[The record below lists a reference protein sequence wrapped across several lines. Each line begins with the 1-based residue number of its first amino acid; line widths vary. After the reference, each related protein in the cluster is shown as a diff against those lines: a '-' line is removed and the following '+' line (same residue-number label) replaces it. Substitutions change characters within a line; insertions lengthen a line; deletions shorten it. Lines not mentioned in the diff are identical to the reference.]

1 MNFTIFKEPISI
13 DKKKG
18 KLQNDNKDNNDGNE
32 GSTNQDSIETIM
44 EEILELLNIDSS
56 YSDRLTKINNIMQI
70 DANYPILNITLI
82 SPSLNYNKHNF
93 EITPYGLKNSKRG
106 AKDGIVLFGYERK
119 NKNNNSNENLDNLNS
134 EINNNSGNTEE
145 NDSFLL
151 NDFVFPVEM
160 KEDNYGLYEFPNFAI
175 YFNVKD
181 KSYYIKDFNTGVGA
195 LMKIKKIKM
204 EKNTLINIGSNYI
217 VVNIENDKIII
228 KLFNHTI
235 LENKKSEDNKGQN
248 YIIKEFTINSNKN
261 SFITIGRSNKCDITI
276 DDVMLSK
283 IHTCIEYNAAKK
295 IFNLYDGDSQKESTN
310 GTWIFILNPV
320 KITDNFMFKA
330 EHTLFIASLTNNK

>member
-18 KLQNDNKDNNDGNE
+18 KLKNDNKDNNDGNE

-56 YSDRLTKINNIMQI
+56 YSERLTKINNIMQI
-70 DANYPILNITLI
+70 DANYPVLNITLI

-119 NKNNNSNENLDNLNS
+119 NKNNNSNANFDNLNS

-145 NDSFLL
+145 NDSFIL

-160 KEDNYGLYEFPNFAI
+160 KEDNYGL
-175 YFNVKD
+175 
-181 KSYYIKDFNTGVGA
+181 
-195 LMKIKKIKM
+195 
-204 EKNTLINIGSNYI
+204 INIGSNYI
-217 VVNIENDKIII
+217 VVNIEKNKIII

-248 YIIKEFTINSNKN
+248 CIIKEFTINSNKN
-261 SFITIGRSNKCDITI
+261 SFITIGRSNKCDIII

>member
-1 MNFTIFKEPISI
+1 M
-13 DKKKG
+13 DKKNG
-18 KLQNDNKDNNDGNE
+18 KSKNTNKDNIDGNE
-32 GSTNQDSIETIM
+32 GSTNQDSIETVM

-56 YSDRLTKINNIMQI
+56 YNERLTKINNIMKI
-70 DANYPILNITLI
+70 DENYPILNVTLI
-82 SPSLNYNKHNF
+82 SPSLNYNQHNF

-106 AKDGIVLFGYERK
+106 AKDGIVLFGYEKK
-119 NKNNNSNENLDNLNS
+119 NKNNDNDHDNINTENLNS
-134 EINNNSGNTEE
+134 DINNNNSNIEE
-145 NDSFLL
+145 NDNFLL

-160 KEDNYGLYEFPNFAI
+160 KEDNYNLYEFPNFAI

-181 KSYYIKDFNTGVGA
+181 KNYYIKDFNTGVGA

-204 EKNTLINIGSNYI
+204 EKNTLINIGANYI
-217 VVNIENDKIII
+217 VVNIEKNKVII
-228 KLFNHTI
+228 KLFNHSI
-235 LENKKSEDNKGQN
+235 LENKKTEDNKGQN
-248 YIIKEFTINSNKN
+248 CIIKEFTFNNNKN
-261 SFITIGRSNKCDITI
+261 SFITIGRSNKCDIVI

-283 IHTCIEYNAAKK
+283 IHTCIEYNAEKK
-295 IFNLYDGDSQKESTN
+295 IFYLYDGDSKKESTN